1 MDGLRGRLASL
12 STLHGGAYRDPSMG
26 EGTGGDGR
34 ERRRSRRIHIPL
46 QREAPLR
53 AGEER
58 RDAPDE
64 LSIMSLAQRAKASEF
79 WSNLDQNVKEDLY
92 KLNLERSSLRKRKD
106 RGWSKSDVVR
116 LLHHKKEPSLASR
129 WATIM
134 NGRSSRAQ
142 LVRQPYSP
150 LLSLQLTLLSL
161 YFHDDEYDHNGD
173 ELRL

>member
-1 MDGLRGRLASL
+1 MEEPAEIPPWERGLEEMDASVVDLDTFISLFKERPPSELGRN
-12 STLHGGAYRDPSMG
+12 
-26 EGTGGDGR
+26 GR
-34 ERRRSRRIHIPL
+34 TFPTSHRSWS
-46 QREAPLR
+46 A
-53 AGEER
+53 
-58 RDAPDE
+58 
-64 LSIMSLAQRAKASEF
+64 MNLAQRAKASEF

-92 KLNLERSSLRKRKD
+92 KLNLERSSLRKKKD

-150 LLSLQLTLLSL
+150 LLSLQLTLPSL

>member
-1 MDGLRGRLASL
+1 MEEPAETPPWERGLEEMDASVVDLDAFISLFKERPPSELGRNGRTFPTS
-12 STLHGGAYRDPSMG
+12 YRSWSAMN
-26 EGTGGDGR
+26 
-34 ERRRSRRIHIPL
+34 
-46 QREAPLR
+46 
-53 AGEER
+53 
-58 RDAPDE
+58 
-64 LSIMSLAQRAKASEF
+64 LAQRAKASEF

-92 KLNLERSSLRKRKD
+92 KLNLERSSLRKKKD

-116 LLHHKKEPSLASR
+116 LLHLKKEPSLASH

-134 NGRSSRAQ
+134 NGYSSRAQ